1 MQPGLRMTRR
11 NVAAHQPKVE
21 VRFLGG
27 ECLWSWDLV
36 DRKTGVVIESGW
48 QERWLAY
55 ESADEAQAAGAAHR
69 SARQAIVSP

>member
-1 MQPGLRMTRR
+1 MTRR

-55 ESADEAQAAGAAHR
+55 ESADEAHAAGTESLRRRGASRLA
-69 SARQAIVSP
+69 S